1 MQHQFIKCMLKLSQI
16 PASCESIQSGYLM
29 LKSGGSGGGSKPVK
43 RWFALLPDFVLYSFK
58 SAESLEALTATPIP
72 GHTVLGGATELRG
85 DSLVTEKERDKVVKL
100 FYQNSQPVQS
110 NNNNSSNSPVP
121 LPVAARKVYYLT
133 GNSCQEM
140 ERYNAC
146 TKKSTICLFVCLFV
160 LLAPCTNLFCLSIFI
175 TRLT

>member
-1 MQHQFIKCMLKLSQI
+1 MLKLSQI

-58 SAESLEALTATPIP
+58 TAESSEALTATPIP

-100 FYQNSQPVQS
+100 FYQNNQLMTGNG
-110 NNNNSSNSPVP
+110 NNNNSLSHSPVP
-121 LPVAARKVYYLT
+121 VPVAA
-133 GNSCQEM
+133 
-140 ERYNAC
+140 
-146 TKKSTICLFVCLFV
+146 
-160 LLAPCTNLFCLSIFI
+160 
-175 TRLT
+175 